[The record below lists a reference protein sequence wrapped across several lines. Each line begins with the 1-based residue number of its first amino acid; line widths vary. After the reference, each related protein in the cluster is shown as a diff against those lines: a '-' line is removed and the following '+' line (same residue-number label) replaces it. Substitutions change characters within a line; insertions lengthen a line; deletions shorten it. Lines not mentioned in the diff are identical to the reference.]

1 MVIFQKSPQTHADLL
16 DLLKDPH
23 YYPRNSKNLNLGE
36 CTLGDI
42 FNIMMSVFLDT
53 YGITSN
59 FRFSLVE
66 NMLTWGIPIYKV
78 SVTGFGDKDDI
89 TYLGQPARM
98 SKSITY
104 SDEGFVFLDI
114 PLIWIDNIECARTH
128 MYNIKSLSGM
138 YNELNLVFPGHALG
152 DEFTKHARINK
163 KHV

>member
-16 DLLKDPH
+16 DLLKDPQ
-23 YYPRNSKNLNLGE
+23 YYPRNTKNLNLGG
-36 CTLGDI
+36 CSLSDT

-59 FRFSLVE
+59 FRFSLSE
-66 NMLTWGIPIYKV
+66 NMLTWGIPLYKA

-98 SKSITY
+98 SKSIAY

-114 PLIWIDNIECARTH
+114 PQLWIGNIECVSAY
-128 MYNIKSLSGM
+128 MYNVKSLSGM
-138 YNELNLVFPGHALG
+138 YNELNLIFPGHVLE
-152 DEFTKHARINK
+152 DKFTKHSKINK
-163 KHV
+163 RHA